1 MRVCVCVCKKEAL
14 HILQHE
20 MTMALNLERD
30 LPKILPMVPGCAGV
44 DASKQSKGYKKTRA
58 YGDVCETEVVGRA
71 DG

>member
-1 MRVCVCVCKKEAL
+1 
-14 HILQHE
+14 